1 MNAGFLSRE
10 YNSHPT
16 VLRGK
21 GGMKVGKKIVSLVTL
36 PLILFPRIAFA
47 YCGYYGYRFRMRPFW
62 GFWPFGGMV
71 MGILWVVLLVALI
84 YWIVRVTGGHRYS
97 LPETHRE
104 DPLEIL
110 KKRYARGEI
119 NRQEYERMKK
129 DLER

>member
-1 MNAGFLSRE
+1 ME
-10 YNSHPT
+10 
-16 VLRGK
+16 
-21 GGMKVGKKIVSLVTL
+21 MGKKIVSLVAL
-36 PLILFPRIAFA
+36 SLILFPRIAFA
-47 YCGYYGYRFRMRPFW
+47 YCGYYGYRFRTWPFW

-71 MGILWVVLLVALI
+71 MGILWMSLLLGFIYLLVRA
-84 YWIVRVTGGHRYS
+84 VGGHRYS

-119 NRQEYERMKK
+119 NQEEYERMKK